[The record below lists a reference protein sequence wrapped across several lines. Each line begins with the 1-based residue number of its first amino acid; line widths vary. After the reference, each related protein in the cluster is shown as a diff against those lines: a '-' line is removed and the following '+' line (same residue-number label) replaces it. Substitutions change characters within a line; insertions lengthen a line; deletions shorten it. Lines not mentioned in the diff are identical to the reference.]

1 MSDPTIARLLTECLS
16 PEPKL
21 RPTALQLLARLKKVQ
36 RQRVVYR
43 DAFREFPTL
52 GTGASD

>member
-1 MSDPTIARLLTECLS
+1 MTDPTIARLLTEGLS

-36 RQRVVYR
+36 RQRVV
-43 DAFREFPTL
+43 F
-52 GTGASD
+52 

>member
-1 MSDPTIARLLTECLS
+1 MTDPTIARLLTECLS

-43 DAFREFPTL
+43 EAFRQFPTL
-52 GTGASD
+52 GLGARD